1 MTLTDKAATDL
12 AHKLIREGRLSEG
25 ALRKMRVP
33 QRDLLPTIAAAEARH
48 VNEVH
53 TAWPARL
60 DEYRGEWR

>member
-1 MTLTDKAATDL
+1 MTLTYRAATDL
-12 AHKLIREGRLSEG
+12 AYKLIREGRLSEG
-25 ALRKMRVP
+25 ALRKLNVP

-60 DEYRGEWR
+60 GECRREWR

>member
-1 MTLTDKAATDL
+1 MTLDNKDATDL
-12 AHKLIREGRLSEG
+12 AYKLIREGRLTQC
-25 ALRKMRVP
+25 ALRKLGVP
-33 QRDLLPTIAAAEARH
+33 ERELLPTIAAAEARH